1 MELHFSDEPEGLS
14 YTTVGGGLLSVSGG
28 AVTGARRLTQGS
40 NQGWAVSVA
49 PAGDGD
55 VVMSLPARACG
66 KTHAVCFAG
75 RALAEAVS
83 ATVTK
88 APFTASF
95 SGVPPEHDGATP
107 FVMAF
112 RLSEEP
118 DGLSYVTVRDA
129 LFVVTGGS
137 IAGVSRLEQG
147 SDAGWRLRVAPA
159 GLGDVRFQV
168 LATTACDTA
177 PGVCTADGR
186 MLAAGAE
193 ALIAGPAVLSVDD
206 AQVEEASGAALD
218 FVVTLSRQRSTATTV
233 DYATSN
239 GTGTGAATA
248 GVDYTTASGTLTFAA
263 GETTRT
269 VSVAVLDDGH
279 DEGEETLTLTLSNP
293 QGARLDDATA
303 VGTITNNDPMPKAWM
318 ARFGRTV
325 GSQVVEAVSSRLDGR
340 PAASRFT
347 VGGVSLGAGTARDA
361 AVLAPQDR
369 LAAHLAQEPDA
380 QRPAERSLTGRDLLL
395 GSSFHLVS
403 QPEAS
408 GGAVL
413 SAWGRLSTGGFRAAL
428 DGVTLDGDVTTGLLG
443 FDAEWER
450 LLAGLLLAR
459 SDGNGAYALD
469 DGGERGSLES
479 TITGVYPYARLRLS
493 HRVSA
498 WGVAGVGSGDLRLR
512 LANEAIDT
520 GLGLRLGAIG
530 VKGMLLEGA
539 ALALSVKSDALWV
552 RTESDA
558 ALGLAGA
565 AAQVSRLRVILEAE
579 RAFMLSAGAVL
590 TPTLQVGVRHD
601 GGDAERGTGV
611 EVGAGFRY
619 RSGLLTLGGQVRTL
633 LAHASGDYEEWGASG
648 ALRLSPDASGLGASL
663 AVLPSWGASA
673 SGVARLWSSP
683 DASAPS
689 SPGAA
694 PSPGG
699 RLDAELGY
707 GLRALRGRGVLTP
720 YARMGLVESESRS
733 WHLGARLALAE
744 SLTLSL
750 EGSRRRAKAPPVPTT
765 WRCAPRC
772 CGKGRRGVVP

>member
-1 MELHFSDEPEGLS
+1 M
-14 YTTVGGGLLSVSGG
+14 GGGLLAVSGG
-28 AVTGARRLTQGS
+28 AVTGARRLAQGS
-40 NQGWAVSVA
+40 DAGWAVSVE

-66 KTHAVCFAG
+66 ETHAVCFAG
-75 RALAEAVS
+75 RPLSQAVS
-83 ATVTK
+83 ATVPGASSTATVPQ

-147 SDAGWRLRVAPA
+147 SDAGWRLRVAPE
-159 GLGDVRFQV
+159 GLGDVRLEV

-206 AQVEEASGAALD
+206 AQVEEAPDAALD
-218 FVVTLSRQRSTATTV
+218 FVVTLSRQRSAATTV
-233 DYATSN
+233 DYATAN
-239 GTGTGAATA
+239 ATGTGAATA
-248 GVDYTTASGTLTFAA
+248 GVDYTAASGTLTFAA
-263 GETTRT
+263 GETTKT

-293 QGARLDDATA
+293 VGARIADGEAT
-303 VGTITNNDPMPKAWM
+303 GTIENTDPMPKAWM
-318 ARFGRTV
+318 ARFGRSV

-347 VGGVSLGAGTARDA
+347 VGGVSLGADTARDAA

-380 QRPAERSLTGRDLLL
+380 QRPAERSLTGRNLLL

-413 SAWGRLSTGGFRAAL
+413 SAWGRVSTGGFRAAV
-428 DGVTLDGDVTTGLLG
+428 DGVTMDGDVTTGLLG

-459 SDGNGAYALD
+459 SDGSGAYALD

-479 TITGVYPYARLRLS
+479 ALTGVYPYARLRLS

-498 WGVAGVGSGDLRLR
+498 WGVVGIGSGDLRLR

-558 ALGLAGA
+558 ALGLTCA
-565 AAQVSRLRVILEAE
+565 AAQVSRLRLILEAE
-579 RAFMLSAGAVL
+579 RTLMLWSGAVL

-619 RSGLLTLGGQVRTL
+619 RSGLLTLEGQVRTL

-694 PSPGG
+694 SG
-699 RLDAELGY
+699 RVSDARPPVLCALLGLDT
-707 GLRALRGRGVLTP
+707 RRQ
-720 YARMGLVESESRS
+720 
-733 WHLGARLALAE
+733 GARCQDGVALPRTVVTGRPHRCLVRGFRRLPE
-744 SLTLSL
+744 KPGLPGDGRPDHRCFDCR
-750 EGSRRRAKAPPVPTT
+750 GSHSTQSS
-765 WRCAPRC
+765 
-772 CGKGRRGVVP
+772 